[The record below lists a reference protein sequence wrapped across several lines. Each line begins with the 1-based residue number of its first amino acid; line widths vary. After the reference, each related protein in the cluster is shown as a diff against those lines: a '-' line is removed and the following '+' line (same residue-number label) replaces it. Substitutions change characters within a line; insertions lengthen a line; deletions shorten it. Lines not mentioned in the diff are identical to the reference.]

1 MAKFSLRRYDN
12 QALVS
17 IVISLASLVALL
29 GLAFIAFQNTVFP
42 EGASSWKEYL
52 NFDIPH
58 GKNRKMAVAGGTAM
72 TLLLAAVGFGMG
84 LNSAGQRRN
93 DKQKWSWIGFFMG
106 AVVLCLTIIVFL
118 IFRERGESLVG

>member
-17 IVISLASLVALL
+17 VVISLASLVALL
-29 GLAFIAFQNTVFP
+29 GLAFIVFRYTVFP

-52 NFDIPH
+52 NFDILY
-58 GKNRKMAVAGGTAM
+58 GKNRKMAIMAGTAM
-72 TLLLAAVGFGMG
+72 TLLLAAIGFGMG

-93 DKQKWSWIGFFMG
+93 DRQKSSWIGFFMG